1 MEKSKKIVLA
11 DSDKGLCQ
19 ALENALREYENL
31 EVLGAAQD
39 GVELLTLIQQTQP
52 DIVITDA
59 LLPEKD
65 GLAVIRAVQKDE
77 KLRKKPAVFLLSHF
91 SSAALSSEATS
102 LGVQYFTMKPCDLQ
116 ELAARVTRYNLEDGI
131 FDMQKPTTSPA
142 LSLELRATEILH
154 ELGVPA
160 HIKGYQ
166 YLRDAIQLTV
176 NDMDMINGV
185 TKILY
190 PTVAKR
196 HKTSASRVERA
207 IRHAIEVAWDR
218 GDVEVLNTYFGYT
231 VSNLKGKPTN
241 SEFISMI
248 ADRLRLERKQAAL

>member
-1 MEKSKKIVLA
+1 MEKSKKLVIA
-11 DSDKGLCQ
+11 DSDKSLCQ
-19 ALENALREYENL
+19 SLEKALREQENL
-31 EVLGAAQD
+31 EVLGMAQD
-39 GVELLTLIQQTQP
+39 GTELLRLIQTLQP
-52 DIVITDA
+52 DVVITDA

-65 GLAVIRAVQKDE
+65 GLAVLRAVQKDE
-77 KLRKKPAVFLLSHF
+77 ALRKKPAVFLLSHF
-91 SSAALSSEATS
+91 SSAALSGEAVS

-116 ELAARVTRYNLEDGI
+116 ELAARVSRYNLAEGV
-131 FDMQKPTTSPA
+131 FEMQRKAPAPA
-142 LSLELRATEILH
+142 LRLELRATEILH

-166 YLRDAIQLTV
+166 YLRDAIQMTV

-190 PTVAKR
+190 PTVAKH

-248 ADRLRLERKQAAL
+248 ADRLRLERKQTVL